1 MTAGLTSPGP
11 WLERLPDGTIRQ
23 RSPITGTV
31 VWTVPGR
38 ADRPF
43 ASPQPTARPL
53 TPHAFASTCAFCSSR
68 YLETPPE
75 KSRLILGPDGD
86 GDRDSSGAQPWRIE
100 DHVPADQLWD
110 TVADFRRFP
119 NLFEIL
125 PFDYWHT
132 NLGFQ
137 VPAAAAAWAREYMA
151 SPIGRAHVLD
161 IARTRSRASG
171 ADAERSAADG
181 MAADLDDALL
191 ARSASLFAGSH
202 DVIAARRHFVDGA
215 SMDDE
220 LASSGD
226 LSPTEH
232 HAFLALTAAGLADL
246 GRSNPFARHVVAFQ
260 NWLRPAGASFDHLH
274 KQLVAIDDYGPLL
287 TRVLAMLDDD
297 PDLFNTVIADPAARD
312 RLVIAENDHGIAL
325 AGVGHRYPTVE
336 VFSTGAANRPWEH
349 SAPQMRA
356 VSDLLRACH
365 AATGRLVPTNEEW
378 HYRPVDVERAMPWR
392 INLKWRVST
401 LAGFEGGT
409 KINVNTIS
417 PFTVRTRM
425 VDGLR
430 RLRAAGAIAPMR
442 IGDECSHRRGALRY
456 TEG

>member
-1 MTAGLTSPGP
+1 
-11 WLERLPDGTIRQ
+11 
-23 RSPITGTV
+23 
-31 VWTVPGR
+31 
-38 ADRPF
+38 
-43 ASPQPTARPL
+43 
-53 TPHAFASTCAFCSSR
+53 
-68 YLETPPE
+68 
-75 KSRLILGPDGD
+75 
-86 GDRDSSGAQPWRIE
+86 
-100 DHVPADQLWD
+100 
-110 TVADFRRFP
+110 
-119 NLFEIL
+119 
-125 PFDYWHT
+125 
-132 NLGFQ
+132 
-137 VPAAAAAWAREYMA
+137 
-151 SPIGRAHVLD
+151 
-161 IARTRSRASG
+161 
-171 ADAERSAADG
+171 
-181 MAADLDDALL
+181 
-191 ARSASLFAGSH
+191 
-202 DVIAARRHFVDGA
+202 
-215 SMDDE
+215 
-220 LASSGD
+220 
-226 LSPTEH
+226 
-232 HAFLALTAAGLADL
+232 
-246 GRSNPFARHVVAFQ
+246 
-260 NWLRPAGASFDHLH
+260 
-274 KQLVAIDDYGPLL
+274 
-287 TRVLAMLDDD
+287 
-297 PDLFNTVIADPAARD
+297 
-312 RLVIAENDHGIAL
+312 VIAENDHGIAL